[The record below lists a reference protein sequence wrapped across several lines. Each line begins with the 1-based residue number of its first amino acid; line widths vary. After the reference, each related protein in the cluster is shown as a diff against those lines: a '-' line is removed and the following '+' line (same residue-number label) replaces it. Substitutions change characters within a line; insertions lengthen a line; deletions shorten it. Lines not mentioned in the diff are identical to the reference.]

1 MELLSTGKED
11 VFAKTEEELTNYVLE
26 TYELEK
32 KEQKSFKALSFE
44 EKRDYA
50 YQLEKNSEE
59 ETEEEK

>member
-1 MELLSTGKED
+1 M
-11 VFAKTEEELTNYVLE
+11 FCKTEEELTNYVLE